1 MYKREEKEV
10 KEGNYASLGLPCGSV
25 VKNLP
30 AMQETWV
37 QSLIHED
44 PLEQET
50 VTHSSNLDWEVP
62 WTEEPDGLQSLG
74 SQELDTIQQLNT
86 HTRGADYEVHTLFFF
101 FNMPC
106 LWHVYIFSVRDRKPL
121 NCQSHVFLKI
131 IKYHVI

>member
-44 PLEQET
+44 PLE
-50 VTHSSNLDWEVP
+50 
-62 WTEEPDGLQSLG
+62 
-74 SQELDTIQQLNT
+74 
-86 HTRGADYEVHTLFFF
+86 
-101 FNMPC
+101 
-106 LWHVYIFSVRDRKPL
+106 
-121 NCQSHVFLKI
+121 
-131 IKYHVI
+131 